1 MSSELK
7 TNKISPATG
16 TAFTLGDSGDTFTV
30 PSGTT
35 LDIASGATLTNSG
48 TATGFGKVL
57 QVVSSSYNGSDS
69 TTSTTFVDTG
79 LTANITPSST
89 SNKVLILCDF
99 TMGFGTDGRPG
110 YCIKRGSTELNLGVT
125 TSIGNRK
132 AVTTAAYSSGNT
144 MLASGAISYLD
155 SPSSTSS
162 VTYTLAMLSRD
173 TSYSAWLNYTGYD
186 GNDASYVY
194 RGASTITLMEI
205 AG

>member
-1 MSSELK
+1 MSSLLK
-7 TNKISPATG
+7 TNSISAATG
-16 TAFTLGDSGDTFTV
+16 STV
-30 PSGTT
+30 SIPSGTT
-35 LDIASGATLTNSG
+35 LDIASGATITNSG
-48 TATGFGKVL
+48 SQSGFGKVL

-99 TMGFGTDGRPG
+99 TMGFGTNGRSG
-110 YCIKRGSTELNLGVT
+110 YCIKRGSTELNLGNA

-132 AVTTAAYSSGNT
+132 VVTTADYSAENTVLGSG
-144 MLASGAISYLD
+144 SISYLD

-173 TSYSAWLNYTGYD
+173 TAYSAWLNYTGYD
-186 GNDASYVY
+186 GNNASYVY
-194 RGASTITLMEI
+194 RGASTITLLEI

>member
-1 MSSELK
+1 M
-7 TNKISPATG
+7 TR
-16 TAFTLGDSGDTFTV
+16 TV
-30 PSGTT
+30 IQSD
-35 LDIASGATLTNSG
+35 DIAAGIT
-48 TATGFGKVL
+48 GKVL

-69 TTSTTFVDTG
+69 TTSATFVDTG

-99 TMGFGTDGRPG
+99 TMGYGTDGRPG
-110 YCIKRGSTELNLGVT
+110 YCIKRGSTELNLGNA
-125 TSIGNRK
+125 TSIGSRK
-132 AVTTAAYSSGNT
+132 VVTTGDYSASNT
-144 MLASGAISYLD
+144 ILGSGAISYLD

-173 TSYSAWLNYTGYD
+173 ASYTSWLNYTGWD
-186 GNDASYVY
+186 GDRADVY

>member
-1 MSSELK
+1 MSTINVNTWEPES
-7 TNKISPATG
+7 G
-16 TAFTLGDSGDTFTV
+16 TDLTLGASGDTITI
-30 PSGTT
+30 P
-35 LDIASGATLTNSG
+35 SGATITNSG

-57 QVVSSSYNGSDS
+57 QVVSSSYNDSDS

-110 YCIKRGSTELNLGVT
+110 FCIKRGSTELNLGDA
-125 TSIGNRK
+125 TSIGDRK
-132 AVTTAAYSSGNT
+132 VVTTGDYSSSNT
-144 MLASGAISYLD
+144 ILSSGSISYLD

-173 TSYSAWLNYTGYD
+173 TSYTSLLNFTGWD
-186 GNDASYVY
+186 GDRTDIF